1 MHKLKNVLDKIGI
14 ASILLIALLGIISEL
29 EKLYTNF
36 VK

>member
-14 ASILLIALLGIISEL
+14 ASIILIAVLGIISEL
-29 EKLYTNF
+29 EKLHTDF

>member
-14 ASILLIALLGIISEL
+14 ASILLIAVLGIISEL

-36 VK
+36 AK

>member
-29 EKLYTNF
+29 ENLYTNF
-36 VK
+36 AK